1 MLAKRTYTM
10 KKIVVIASLF
20 FLTALWGCKKDSEFL
35 DVQPFNLLTNEQS
48 FSDPA
53 QVLTIV
59 ADLYNRVLDISSF
72 DNGWES
78 FIDPGEAVASTNN
91 RHYTQERNGWGY
103 GEWGNWD
110 YGYLREINLFIE
122 RASAAAGLQEADKK
136 RFIAEGRFL
145 RAVHYFE
152 LVKRM
157 GGVPLISESLT
168 YDYSG
173 DATYLQKSRAKESEV
188 YDFVIGELEAVK
200 SDLPTDNR
208 TKDRATKA
216 TVLAVQARAALY
228 AGSIAKYGAN
238 TPSVSL
244 PGGEVGI
251 PASMANGYYTKA
263 LAAAKEIIT
272 GSVGAYALYNKFP
285 TNKSQNYANLFVDN
299 ADKQGNPEIIW
310 MEDYKIRSGKTHGFT
325 IQNQPIFGGEEVEG
339 GRINPSLNLV
349 QSFEKLD
356 NTFAPLPIKDGG
368 GNPIYYDN
376 PLELFANRD
385 ARLAGTI
392 TLPGSNGRNRP
403 VDIFAGLILGNGSVV
418 SGNSLGQIGS
428 NTSPAPGVK
437 LVGSDGPINGVEYSA
452 QSGFYIRKYVDPA
465 VGAGSRGTGSEVAFI
480 RYRYAEVLLNA
491 AEAAFELGNT
501 AEAVGYI
508 NQVRDRAGFPTQLT
522 AAQLTFDRIVNER
535 RVELAFEGHYI
546 FDRKRWRIAHIVL
559 DGNPINGEAELVSN
573 IGSATKRNTQA
584 YSLWPYKVYDP
595 GGANN
600 NKWTFRIQR
609 NANVT
614 GANRFQL
621 GNYYSEISGGI
632 LANNPKLVK
641 QPNQ

>member
-1 MLAKRTYTM
+1 M
-10 KKIVVIASLF
+10 KKILTIATLF
-20 FLTALWGCKKDSEFL
+20 LLTTLWSCKKDSEFL
-35 DVQPFNLLTNEQS
+35 NVQPFNLLTNEQS

-59 ADLYNRVLDISSF
+59 ADLYNRVVDITAF
-72 DNGWES
+72 DNSWES
-78 FIDPGEAVASTNN
+78 FIEPGEAVASTNN
-91 RHYTQERNGWGY
+91 RHITQERNGWGY

-122 RASAAAGLQEADKK
+122 RAQAATALQDADKK
-136 RFIAEGRFL
+136 RFVAEGRFL

-157 GGVPLISESLT
+157 GGVPLITESLT
-168 YDYSG
+168 YNYSG
-173 DATYLQKSRAKESEV
+173 DATYLQNPRAKESDV
-188 YDFVIGELEAVK
+188 YDFIISELDAIK
-200 SDLPTDNR
+200 ADLPRDAR
-208 TKDRATKA
+208 VKDRASRGTA
-216 TVLAVQARAALY
+216 LAVQARAALY
-228 AGSIAKYGAN
+228 AGSIAKYGVN

-251 PASMANGYYTKA
+251 PANLATGYYTKA
-263 LAAAKEIIT
+263 LAAAKEIIN
-272 GSVGAYALYNKFP
+272 GSAGAYGLYNKFP

-310 MEDYKIRSGKTHGFT
+310 MEDYKIRSGKTHSFT
-325 IQNQPIFGGEEVEG
+325 IQNQPIFGAEEVEG

-349 QSFEKLD
+349 QSFERLD
-356 NTFAPLPIKDGG
+356 NTFAPLPIKDAN
-368 GNPIYYDN
+368 GNPIYYNN
-376 PLELFANRD
+376 PLDLFANRD
-385 ARLAGTI
+385 ARLAGTVV
-392 TLPGSNGRNRP
+392 LPGSTGRNRP
-403 VDIFAGLILGNGSVV
+403 VDIFAGWILGNGSVV
-418 SGNSLGQIGS
+418 SGTSLGQLGKL
-428 NTSPAPGVK
+428 PGTNVDVK

-452 QSGFYIRKYVDPA
+452 QSGFYIRKYVDPS
-465 VGAGSRGTGSEVAFI
+465 VGAGSRGTGSEVAWI

-491 AEAAFELGNT
+491 AEAAFELGNPG
-501 AEAVGYI
+501 EAVGYI
-508 NQVRDRAGFPTQLT
+508 NQLRDRAGFTTPLT
-522 AAQLTFDRIVNER
+522 AGQLNFDRIVNER

-559 DGNPINGEAELVSN
+559 DGAAINGEAELTTN

-584 YSLWPYKVYDP
+584 LSLWPYKVHNP
-595 GGANN
+595 GGANHN
-600 NKWTFRIQR
+600 TWTFRIQR

-621 GNYYSEISGGI
+621 GNYYSEIGVGI
-632 LANNPKLVK
+632 LANNPKIVR

>member
-1 MLAKRTYTM
+1 MRFKRFDTM
-10 KKIVVIASLF
+10 KKFLVIATLF
-20 FLTALWGCKKDSEFL
+20 LLPALWSCKKDSDFL

-59 ADLYNRVLDISSF
+59 ADLYNRVVDITAF
-72 DNGWES
+72 KNGWES

-103 GEWGNWD
+103 GEWSIWD
-110 YGYLREINLFIE
+110 YGYIREINLFIE
-122 RASAAAGLQEADKK
+122 RATAATALQDADKK

-145 RAVHYFE
+145 RAVYYFE
-152 LVKRM
+152 MVKRM
-157 GGVPLISESLT
+157 GGVPLITKSLT
-168 YDYSG
+168 YNYSG
-173 DATYLQKSRAKESEV
+173 DATYLQSQRAKESEV
-188 YDFVIGELEAVK
+188 YDFVISELEAIK
-200 SDLPTDNR
+200 ADLPVNGR
-208 TKDRATKA
+208 IKDRATKGMA
-216 TVLAVQARAALY
+216 LAVQARAALY
-228 AGSIAKYGAN
+228 AGSIAKYGAT
-238 TPSVSL
+238 TPSVMLS
-244 PGGEVGI
+244 GGEVGI

-263 LAAAKEIIT
+263 LTAAKEIIS
-272 GSVGAYALYNKFP
+272 GSAGAYALYNKFP
-285 TNKSQNYANLFVDN
+285 TNKAQNYANLFVDN

-310 MEDYKIRSGKTHGFT
+310 IEDYKVRSGKTHGFT

-339 GRINPSLNLV
+339 GRIDPSLNLV
-349 QSFEKLD
+349 QSFERLD
-356 NTFAPLPIKDGG
+356 NTFAPLPITDGA
-368 GNPIYYDN
+368 GNPIYYEN
-376 PLELFANRD
+376 PLDLFAGRD

-403 VDIFAGLILGNGSVV
+403 VDIFAGWITGNGTVV
-418 SGNSLGQIGS
+418 SGTSLGQIGKL
-428 NTSPAPGVK
+428 PGSTTDVK

-452 QSGFYIRKYVDPA
+452 QSGFYIRKFVDPA
-465 VGAGSRGTGSEVAFI
+465 VGAGSRGTGSEVPWI

-491 AEAAFELGNT
+491 AEAAFELGNPG
-501 AEAVGYI
+501 EAVGYI
-508 NQVRDRAGFPTQLT
+508 NQVRDRAGFTTPLT
-522 AAQLTFDRIVNER
+522 AGDLTFDRIVNER

-559 DGNPINGEAELVSN
+559 DGNAMTAAELVTN

-584 YSLWPYKVYDP
+584 FSLWPYKVYNP
-595 GGANN
+595 GNANDA
-600 NKWTFRIQR
+600 KWVFRIQR

-621 GNYYSEISGGI
+621 GNYYSEINSTI

>member
-1 MLAKRTYTM
+1 MLAKRFDTM
-10 KKIVVIASLF
+10 KKIVAIASLF
-20 FLTALWGCKKDSEFL
+20 LLTTLWSCKKDSDFL

-59 ADLYNRVLDISSF
+59 ADLYNRVVDITAF
-72 DNGWES
+72 KNGWES
-78 FIDPGEAVASTNN
+78 FIDPGEAIASTNN
-91 RHYTQERNGWGY
+91 IHYTQSRNGWGY
-103 GEWGNWD
+103 NEWSIWD

-122 RASAAAGLQEADKK
+122 RATAATALQDADKK

-145 RAVHYFE
+145 RAVYYFE

-157 GGVPLISESLT
+157 GGVPLITQSLT

-173 DATYLQKSRAKESEV
+173 DATKLQTARAKESDV
-188 YDFVIGELEAVK
+188 YDFVISEMEAIK
-200 SDLPTDNR
+200 GDLPVNAR
-208 TKDRATKA
+208 TKDRATRGTA
-216 TVLAVQARAALY
+216 LAVEARAALY

-244 PGGEVGI
+244 SGGEVGI
-251 PASMANGYYTKA
+251 PAGMANGYYTKA
-263 LAAAKEIIT
+263 LAAAKEIIS
-272 GSVGAYALYNKFP
+272 GSAGAYALYNKFP

-310 MEDYKIRSGKTHGFT
+310 MEDYKVRSGKTHGFT

-349 QSFEKLD
+349 ESFEKLD
-356 NTFAPLPIKDGG
+356 NTFAPLPIKDGS

-376 PLELFANRD
+376 PLDLFAGRD
-385 ARLAGTI
+385 ARLAGTV
-392 TLPGSNGRNRP
+392 TLPGSTGRNRP
-403 VDIFAGLILGNGSVV
+403 VDIFAGWVLDNGSVV
-418 SGNSLGQIGS
+418 SGTSLGQIGKLPNS
-428 NTSPAPGVK
+428 SVDVK

-452 QSGFYIRKYVDPA
+452 QSGFYIRKFVDPA
-465 VGAGSRGTGSEVAFI
+465 VGAGSRGTGSEVPWI

-501 AEAVGYI
+501 GEAVGYI
-508 NQVRDRAGFPTQLT
+508 NQVRERAGFTTPL
-522 AAQLTFDRIVNER
+522 APAELTFDRIVNER

-559 DGNPINGEAELVSN
+559 DGAAMNEAELVSN

-584 YSLWPYKVYDP
+584 FSLWPYKVYSP
-595 GGANN
+595 SGPNN
-600 NKWTFRIQR
+600 NKWIFRIQR
-609 NANVT
+609 NANVI

-621 GNYYSEISGGI
+621 GNYYSEISTSI